1 VHTARPSAVVL
12 GSAMSLINR
21 LGKFVR
27 RDKGQDLLEYALLVT
42 LLVFVAIIAVGTA
55 GVHVDAM
62 FGDFVARVPS

>member
-1 VHTARPSAVVL
+1 
-12 GSAMSLINR
+12 MSLINR